1 MADSK
6 MGEHLDGIVF
16 LCGESPQISEAKH
29 GHSGPGWYAHN
40 EEYPE
45 EGALFIGRTEDD
57 LARMLEAAIA
67 EISRARNGRA
77 P

>member
-1 MADSK
+1 MADAKLS
-6 MGEHLDGIVF
+6 EHLRGLVF
-16 LCGESPQISEAKH
+16 LCGEGPQVSKATH

-45 EGALFIGRTEDD
+45 EGALFVGRSEDE
-57 LARMLEAAIA
+57 LARMLEAAIS